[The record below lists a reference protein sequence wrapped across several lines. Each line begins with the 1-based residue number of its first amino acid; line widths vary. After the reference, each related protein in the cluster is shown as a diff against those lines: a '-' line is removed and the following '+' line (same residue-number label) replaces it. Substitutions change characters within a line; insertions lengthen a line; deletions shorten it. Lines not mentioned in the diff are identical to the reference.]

1 MNPAKMSVR
10 TSLLA
15 MGALLLL
22 DQLPKIWV
30 RANIPMH
37 HTMDLIPYLIDL
49 THVENKGVSFSMLG
63 GLPDSVR
70 VPILVGISVAA
81 VGVLAYYWIRFRHRM
96 NAFTHFGF
104 VLILAGASG
113 NLIDRAV
120 FGTVTDFFH
129 FRFIET
135 SFFVNNVADILISLG
150 VICYLIGV
158 LRKGPERAY

>member
-1 MNPAKMSVR
+1 MIPAKMSVR
-10 TSLLA
+10 TSLLV

-30 RANIPMH
+30 RAHIPMH
-37 HTMDLIPYLIDL
+37 HTMNLIPYLIDL

-63 GLPDSVR
+63 GLPELVR
-70 VPILVGISVAA
+70 VPILVGISLAA
-81 VGVLAYYWIRFRHRM
+81 VAVLAYYWIRYRNRM
-96 NAFTHFGF
+96 NAWTHFGF

-129 FRFIET
+129 FRFFET

-150 VICYLIGV
+150 VVCYVIGL
-158 LRKGPERAY
+158 LRKSPVQAY